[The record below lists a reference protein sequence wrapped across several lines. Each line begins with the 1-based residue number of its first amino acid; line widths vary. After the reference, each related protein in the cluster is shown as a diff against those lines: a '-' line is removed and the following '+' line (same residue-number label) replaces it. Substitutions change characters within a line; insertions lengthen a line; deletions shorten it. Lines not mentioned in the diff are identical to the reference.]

1 MSTAAADQPLGT
13 LETVATFEGPMPTG
27 VTVSHTGRVFV
38 NFPKWG
44 DDVTATVMEVRD
56 GECVPYPDQASNDP
70 AHDADDRA
78 LVSVQSVVVDPLDR
92 LWALDTG
99 SPQFQRTQVGGP
111 KLVCI
116 DLATDTVVQTIVP
129 PREVALEATYLND
142 IRFDLRRG
150 EAGTAFITDSSD
162 GGANGIVVVDLA
174 SGQSLR
180 RLHDHPSTKP
190 ESLDTFRPV
199 IEGRPWMVRPPD
211 GPPRPVGLGSDGIA
225 ISSDGARLYY
235 CPFTSRR
242 LWSVSVDALL
252 DPSLDDDGV
261 AATVIAEGDKG
272 SASDGLE
279 TDDAG
284 RLYATAYEHNAILRR
299 LADGQWDTVVH
310 DPRLLFPD
318 TLSVGT
324 DRHLYVTANQLHRQ
338 AAYQGGKDLR
348 ERPYHVFRTPID
360 AGPVLLRPAAGS

>member
-1 MSTAAADQPLGT
+1 MNTAAADQPLGT

-27 VTVSHTGRVFV
+27 VTVSHIGRVFV

-56 GECVPYPDQASNDP
+56 GGCVPYPDQATNDP
-70 AHDADDRA
+70 SHDADDRA

-162 GGANGIVVVDLA
+162 GGANGIIVVDLA
-174 SGQSLR
+174 SGRSLR

-190 ESLDTFRPV
+190 EGLDTFRPV

-211 GPPRPVGLGSDGIA
+211 GPPHSVALGSDGIA

-235 CPFTSRR
+235 CPFASRR

-252 DPSLDDDGV
+252 DPSLDDVAV

-284 RLYATAYEHNAILRR
+284 TLYATAYEHNAILRR
-299 LADGQWDTVVH
+299 LADGQWETVVH

-324 DRHLYVTANQLHRQ
+324 DRYLYVTANQLHRQ
-338 AAYQGGKDLR
+338 AAYQGGQDLR